1 VNPVAAPVGERAGS
15 SRAEA
20 KKDGRA
26 KKGDL
31 AKNGSELGLRPD
43 WAKLPG
49 HTVEVWLLG
58 EYVARGVVEQAAE
71 DDSVLWLAGAGADTR
86 RLFDKGTGYQVW
98 V

>member
-1 VNPVAAPVGERAGS
+1 VNPVAALVEERAGN
-15 SRAEA
+15 SRAEV
-20 KKDGRA
+20 KKDG
-26 KKGDL
+26 L
-31 AKNGSELGLRPD
+31 AKEASELGLRPD

>member
-1 VNPVAAPVGERAGS
+1 VSPSAPTVEESTAGHGVVDKTGH
-15 SRAEA
+15 RT
-20 KKDGRA
+20 
-26 KKGDL
+26 KKGS
-31 AKNGSELGLRPD
+31 GVGLRPD

-49 HTVEVWLLG
+49 HTVEVWLRG
-58 EYVARGVVEQAAE
+58 EHVATGVVDQAAE

>member
-1 VNPVAAPVGERAGS
+1 MNPSVHAVADAGS
-15 SRAEA
+15 STLEARLNGRGKSVPVQGVRA
-20 KKDGRA
+20 
-26 KKGDL
+26 
-31 AKNGSELGLRPD
+31 D
-43 WAKLPG
+43 WARLPG

-58 EYVARGVVEQAAE
+58 EHVATGVVDQAAD

>member
-1 VNPVAAPVGERAGS
+1 M
-15 SRAEA
+15 
-20 KKDGRA
+20 
-26 KKGDL
+26 
-31 AKNGSELGLRPD
+31 GLRPD

-49 HTVEVWLLG
+49 HTVEVWLMG
-58 EYVARGVVEQAAE
+58 EHVATGVVDQAAE